1 MTLLFATMSAG
12 TLSRREEEQLLKSTK
27 AYALKACD
35 DLVKGAC
42 SSFQAPS
49 SLTHTCMLDFAECV
63 EGRTLSVA
71 WACKGKYKLIQDCM
85 YQ

>member
-1 MTLLFATMSAG
+1 MTLLLATMSAG

-42 SSFQAPS
+42 
-49 SLTHTCMLDFAECV
+49 
-63 EGRTLSVA
+63 
-71 WACKGKYKLIQDCM
+71 
-85 YQ
+85 

>member
-1 MTLLFATMSAG
+1 MSAG

-35 DLVKGAC
+35 DLVK
-42 SSFQAPS
+42 
-49 SLTHTCMLDFAECV
+49 DFAECV